1 MKKNESVEELKDI
14 KEMIEKLDKIADKIN
29 EGVKLDN
36 DDEKD
41 IIGWF
46 LNEMEN
52 ADKEDCS
59 IIIEHKDGLTKL
71 EINGG
76 RATLLLTLVNAI
88 KNIKE
93 QMEID
98 EWEWHLFE
106 TISKPHKEEK

>member
-71 EINGG
+71 EINGE

-88 KNIKE
+88 KHIKE

-98 EWEWHLFE
+98 DWEWHLFE